1 MRILTLP
8 VVLLLIQT
16 AQAGLVEDIVNGLRN
31 AASCGGCHALLA
43 PLKLLAITG
52 DSPFTKPITAV
63 CKTLKVK
70 SARSRFFKIIS
81 IHKHVGC

>member
-8 VVLLLIQT
+8 AILLLVQT
-16 AQAGLVEDIVNGLRN
+16 AHAALVDDIVNALRN

-52 DSPFTKPITAV
+52 DSPFTKTITAV

-70 SARSRFFKIIS
+70 SAHCQLFFF
-81 IHKHVGC
+81 